1 MMQFGGNS
9 TPKNE
14 SVKIAGFD
22 MDHTLIEPKS
32 NKKFGTGPTDWK
44 FWDNSVKTKLS
55 ELHKEGFKIVIFTN

>member
-1 MMQFGGNS
+1 MQFGGNS

-55 ELHKEGFKIVIFTN
+55 